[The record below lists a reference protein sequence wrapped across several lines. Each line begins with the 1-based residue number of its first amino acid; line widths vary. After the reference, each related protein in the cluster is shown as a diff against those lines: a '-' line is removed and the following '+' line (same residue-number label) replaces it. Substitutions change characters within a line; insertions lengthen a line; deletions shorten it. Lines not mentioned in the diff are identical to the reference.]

1 MERIEGLATVS
12 VGRGCGFAA
21 LGIGTFVLGLLHEPV
36 LAFRAG
42 GLLFLLVC
50 FTLLLRAWHAQRRPY
65 RSTELWVMLEP
76 MERPQAAFAQQ
87 VISTALREAYLRF
100 ALHAA
105 WLSFGMFS
113 CSLLFG
119 LSGGQR

>member
-21 LGIGTFVLGLLHEPV
+21 LGIATFVIGLAHEPD

-50 FTLLLRAWHAQRRPY
+50 FTLLLRAWHARRRPY
-65 RSTELWVMLEP
+65 RSTELWVMLQP
-76 MERPQAAFAQQ
+76 MERPQAAIAQQ
-87 VISTALREAYLRF
+87 VISMALREAYLRF

-105 WLSFGMFS
+105 WLSVGMFS

-119 LSGGQR
+119 WTGVGR

>member
-1 MERIEGLATVS
+1 MQRIEGLATVS

-21 LGIGTFVLGLLHEPV
+21 LGIATFVLGLLHEPD

-50 FTLLLRAWHAQRRPY
+50 FTLLLRAWYARRRPY
-65 RSTELWVMLEP
+65 RSTELWIMLEP

-87 VISTALREAYLRF
+87 IISTALREAYLRF

-105 WLSFGMFS
+105 WLSLAMFS
-113 CSLLFG
+113 SSLLFG
-119 LSGGQR
+119 LSGAQR

>member
-1 MERIEGLATVS
+1 
-12 VGRGCGFAA
+12 
-21 LGIGTFVLGLLHEPV
+21 
-36 LAFRAG
+36 
-42 GLLFLLVC
+42 
-50 FTLLLRAWHAQRRPY
+50 
-65 RSTELWVMLEP
+65 MLEP

-105 WLSFGMFS
+105 WLSLAMFS

-119 LSGGQR
+119 LSGAQR

>member
-1 MERIEGLATVS
+1 MERIEGLAAIS

-21 LGIGTFVLGLLHEPV
+21 LGIGTFVLGLLHEPD

-50 FTLLLRAWHAQRRPY
+50 FALLLRAWHARRRPY
-65 RSTELWVMLEP
+65 RSTELWIMLKP
-76 MERPQAAFAQQ
+76 MERPQAAVAQQ
-87 VISTALREAYLRF
+87 IISTALREAYLRF

-105 WLSFGMFS
+105 WLSFGMLSFS
-113 CSLLFG
+113 LVFG
-119 LSGGQR
+119 LTGGPH